1 MSVKLCARINHIG
14 EIYGGDQVIVD
25 DVTSDFFKA
34 HVVSKSLLKLWQSD
48 NMSVAMRL

>member
-1 MSVKLCARINHIG
+1 MCKNKSYC